1 MYGTILCTPLPT
13 SRFWGAEDC
22 LIDLLSLLPHSPSCI
37 NSFGM
42 VSSLQNELYS
52 DDTMPKTID
61 IRRLCR
67 VGVKV
72 CNDLPKPPKTSCREG
87 DFSPYSHSYIPFLYQ
102 WFLAL
107 CYPYSHPSHDFLFTV
122 LLIFPSHYKC

>member
-1 MYGTILCTPLPT
+1 MEQSYAPPSLHLIFG
-13 SRFWGAEDC
+13 GAEGC

-42 VSSLQNELYS
+42 VSSLKNELYS
-52 DDTMPKTID
+52 DDTMPKIID

-72 CNDLPKPPKTSCREG
+72 CNDLPKTPKRAAGREIFLRTLTPIYPSCINVFWHCVIPIYILLMM
-87 DFSPYSHSYIPFLYQ
+87 FS
-102 WFLAL
+102 
-107 CYPYSHPSHDFLFTV
+107 TV
-122 LLIFPSHYKC
+122 LLIFPSH